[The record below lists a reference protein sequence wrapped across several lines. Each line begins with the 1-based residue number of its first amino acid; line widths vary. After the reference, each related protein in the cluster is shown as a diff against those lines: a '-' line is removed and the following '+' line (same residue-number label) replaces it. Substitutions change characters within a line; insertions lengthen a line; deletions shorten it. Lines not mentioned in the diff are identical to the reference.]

1 MKKFALYKSLLIII
15 CLLGVTACG
24 DGEKKEEVSI
34 GKSNEK
40 TQLITVDTL
49 VLKKRS
55 FQKQIVCNGK
65 LRAVVKSDLAFN
77 GSGTITAIHTQR
89 RQNKQGN
96 DASSARHERGGNRT
110 SKKSPC
116 NGQSKH

>member
-24 DGEKKEEVSI
+24 DGKKKEEVSI

-49 VLKKRS
+49 VLKNGPSKNRS
-55 FQKQIVCNGK
+55 YVTVSYVQ
-65 LRAVVKSDLAFN
+65 
-77 GSGTITAIHTQR
+77 
-89 RQNKQGN
+89 
-96 DASSARHERGGNRT
+96 
-110 SKKSPC
+110 
-116 NGQSKH
+116 